1 MTLIKR
7 FLRDESGA
15 TVVEYGLILAVLSLV
30 IVGGIGKAA
39 DSIEFLFADNNSQL
53 QQAFQ

>member
-30 IVGGIGKAA
+30 IVAGIGKVA

-53 QQAFQ
+53 QQAFR